1 MPYSSKRNCKDL
13 ITSHLDKDD
22 LITRDT
28 KKRSVKS
35 AMKPI
40 GMPWIIQERGALI
53 ILICVHFALLLVMGL
68 FRHWG
73 NMSSLNDLGLFD
85 QVAWKTLHGQW
96 VVDNSNFPG
105 LPMNWLGGNF
115 NVILLLFAPLYAI
128 WPAAEWFVIAQAFA
142 LSVAAWPIFLLAS
155 SSKRTGIIWAVIYL
169 LNPFL
174 LSAAAWD
181 FHPVTL
187 AVPFIAG
194 ALLAVEKKDFR
205 LLMICCLCM
214 LMIQVQFGITV
225 AGFGALWGLKH
236 RSWRSGLL
244 LSGIGLLHIVLV
256 LGVLVPALSP
266 SGTHLMIIDPNGQHS
281 RYGWLGGSLFEIF
294 GNIVLH
300 PLRMLKTVLS
310 MDGTILYFEYLSFPL
325 LGLFFAAPFWL
336 LPAFADLA
344 ANTLSASQLPKSII
358 SYHSCTLV
366 PILTVSAIYGA
377 RRITPLLAKTLTIP
391 LVLLSTLILSY
402 VLAPLPLPGALNFWR
417 PVRWVQVPDPTLKQ
431 VRALVAKR
439 SSVSIQANVGAHF
452 SQHQQVYRYPYKVG
466 EVDTI
471 VLWLDTPTDKIFPHK
486 SHVIGTVA
494 HHLQMNPAEYLASVE
509 CLLQDPNYGIILWNE
524 PWLVVSRGPRVVSAD
539 TLVRNKLDNLR
550 HSWQITS
557 EEYEAALHECMNK

>member
-1 MPYSSKRNCKDL
+1 VTTAKKP
-13 ITSHLDKDD
+13 TDK
-22 LITRDT
+22 
-28 KKRSVKS
+28 
-35 AMKPI
+35 
-40 GMPWIIQERGALI
+40 PWIIQERLALI
-53 ILICVHFALLLVMGL
+53 ILICVHFALLLIMGL

-105 LPMNWLGGNF
+105 LPMNWLGGSF
-115 NVILLLFAPLYAI
+115 NAILLMFVPLYAI
-128 WPAAEWFVIAQAFA
+128 WPAAEWFVIAQALA

-155 SSKRTGIIWAVIYL
+155 RVHKSELTGLVWAVIYL
-169 LNPFL
+169 LNPFVM
-174 LSAAAWD
+174 SVAAWD

-187 AVPFIAG
+187 AMPFIAG
-194 ALLAVEKKDFR
+194 ALLGVEKKDFR

-244 LSGIGLLHIVLV
+244 LSGIGLLHTVLV

-266 SGTHLMIIDPNGQHS
+266 SGTHLMVIDPNGQNS
-281 RYGWLGGSLFEIF
+281 RYGWLGGSLSEIF
-294 GNIVLH
+294 GNIILH
-300 PLRMLKTVLS
+300 PLQMLKNVLL
-310 MDGTILYFEYLSFPL
+310 MDGTYSYFTFLSLPL

-344 ANTLSASQLPKSII
+344 ANTLSANQMPRAII
-358 SYHSCTLV
+358 SYHSGTLI

-377 RRITPLLAKTLTIP
+377 RRITPVLAKTFTTP
-391 LVLLSTLILSY
+391 LVLFSTLILSY

-417 PVRWVQVPDPTLKQ
+417 PVRWVQVPDPALKQ
-431 VRALVAKR
+431 VRALVAKS
-439 SSVSIQANVGAHF
+439 SSVSVQANVGAHF
-452 SQHQQVYRYPYKVG
+452 SQHQKVYRYPHKVG
-466 EVDTI
+466 EADTI
-471 VLWLDTPTDKIFPHK
+471 VLWLDNPTGNIFPHD
-486 SHVIGTVA
+486 SHAIGTVA
-494 HHLQMNPAEYLASVE
+494 HHLQMNPAAYLASVE
-509 CLLQDPNYGIILWNE
+509 CLLQDPDYGVILWKE
-524 PWLVVSRGPRVVSAD
+524 PWLIASRGPRVVSAD
-539 TLVRNKLDNLR
+539 KLVRNKLNNLR

-557 EEYEAALHECMNK
+557 EEYEAALHECINK